1 MKPITRTPLQEIRAQ
16 EELTKAKE
24 TQLQSLGFL
33 LAQEKIKNIEKDAK
47 LEQLGQELADLK
59 IEVMAL
65 KGGVD

>member
-16 EELTKAKE
+16 EELTKSKE